1 MSSRTALII
10 TSDPSAPGEEAIGRA
25 FNALA
30 AALEL
35 DRAGDDVLVQFQ
47 GTGTRWPGV
56 LNDPTHPLNGLF
68 EAVRHTIKSAS
79 CGCAAQFG
87 ATEAVQACG
96 LPLLAENPVP
106 GTTGLAGLKSLI
118 DAGYTPVVF

>member
-10 TSDPSAPGEEAIGRA
+10 TSDPSAPGEKAIGHA

-35 DRAGDDVLVQFQ
+35 DHAGDDVLVQFQ

-56 LNDPTHPLNGLF
+56 LNDPTHPLT
-68 EAVRHTIKSAS
+68 VRGRSLHDQGRLVRLRRSV
-79 CGCAAQFG
+79 
-87 ATEAVQACG
+87 VQR
-96 LPLLAENPVP
+96 
-106 GTTGLAGLKSLI
+106 
-118 DAGYTPVVF
+118 